1 MRVSCL
7 LLVSIAVGLG
17 LTLAAPAVEPGHA
30 PAPTPA
36 ASEPPAPTADVPA
49 PAAPVPA
56 PAAATKAL
64 AGEPEPDDLARSLLV
79 LAQRTADRGDRS
91 SAETAYCE
99 ILDSAAVPELKQQ
112 ALLAYAE
119 FLRGSGRSV
128 RAAAI
133 YEKFMAE
140 YPNSGLVPSVLISLG
155 RTLREM
161 GAFEA
166 SLTRFYSVLNSTL
179 AVTPEN
185 IGNYRNVAQVA
196 KFEIAETHYQQGDY
210 ASAGKY
216 FGRIKLLDLPPAEQA
231 RAAFREAYAFYLD
244 NKLDQA
250 VAALRTFADGHPG
263 NASVQEARYLVCM
276 ALRRLGRTQEALQ
289 ETLALL
295 RAAHSATAGDR
306 DRWAYWQRKT
316 GNQLAND
323 FYEQGDFSAALTVY
337 TTLAGLRTDPG
348 WRWPALYQVG
358 LCFERL
364 RQSDRSAESYRT
376 ILKEAAAATAAG
388 TKLGDDESDVQ
399 RMADWRLGQVDWTAR
414 IEKSVSAYAVPA
426 GPPKVADVPH

>member
-1 MRVSCL
+1 M
-7 LLVSIAVGLG
+7 
-17 LTLAAPAVEPGHA
+17 
-30 PAPTPA
+30 
-36 ASEPPAPTADVPA
+36 
-49 PAAPVPA
+49 
-56 PAAATKAL
+56 
-64 AGEPEPDDLARSLLV
+64 
-79 LAQRTADRGDRS
+79 
-91 SAETAYCE
+91 
-99 ILDSAAVPELKQQ
+99 
-112 ALLAYAE
+112 
-119 FLRGSGRSV
+119 
-128 RAAAI
+128 
-133 YEKFMAE
+133 
-140 YPNSGLVPSVLISLG
+140 
-155 RTLREM
+155 
-161 GAFEA
+161 
-166 SLTRFYSVLNSTL
+166 
-179 AVTPEN
+179 
-185 IGNYRNVAQVA
+185 
-196 KFEIAETHYQQGDY
+196 
-210 ASAGKY
+210 
-216 FGRIKLLDLPPAEQA
+216 
-231 RAAFREAYAFYLD
+231 
-244 NKLDQA
+244 
-250 VAALRTFADGHPG
+250 
-263 NASVQEARYLVCM
+263 QEARYLVCM